1 MIHGPLMQIRNHA
14 HRYAEEGEY
23 VYDHVID
30 QLALRRCWLPN
41 RNAFENPI
49 GHAEYLEEGKV
60 CEIADEVAFVCRGVV
75 PTTPTNSAGCGE
87 KVRCKVVADDGNS

>member
-23 VYDHVID
+23 VHDHVID

-41 RNAFENPI
+41 RNAFENSK
-49 GHAEYLEEGKV
+49 GHGEYLEEGKK
-60 CEIADEVAFVCRGVV
+60 ARLLTKL
-75 PTTPTNSAGCGE
+75 PSSATDNE
-87 KVRCKVVADDGNS
+87 DVRFPL